1 MENDATGFPNLIT
14 IPMINGMLNE
24 WECEFV
30 GYSGSVCACPIAT
43 LLKKRYGNDVSV
55 CYTEVSFLAQG
66 GTRSPIVRLDGPLSV
81 VIMDIDSHF
90 EGAEVPTAWLKSRLA
105 IEVER

>member
-1 MENDATGFPNLIT
+1 
-14 IPMINGMLNE
+14 
-24 WECEFV
+24 V
-30 GYSGSVCACPIAT
+30 GVRVRRIFRQRVRLSHRHLA
-43 LLKKRYGNDVSV
+43 KKRYGNDVSV